1 MVTSG
6 LGSDQTKRYKSNLIA
21 CMNFLCDPSKKYPKT
36 HNFTDEELFTLTPEH
51 IFKYMAHK
59 AYGKIDPN
67 FNIDLPTKSQSS
79 TLKFSKKAI
88 SYFMPNRLLLWNKQI
103 KQRNLS

>member
-6 LGSDQTKRYKSNLIA
+6 LGSDQSKRYKSNLVA
-21 CMNFLCDPSKKYPKT
+21 CMNFLCKPSKKYPKT

-67 FNIDLPTKSQSS
+67 FDTDFPTKS
-79 TLKFSKKAI
+79 
-88 SYFMPNRLLLWNKQI
+88 
-103 KQRNLS
+103 